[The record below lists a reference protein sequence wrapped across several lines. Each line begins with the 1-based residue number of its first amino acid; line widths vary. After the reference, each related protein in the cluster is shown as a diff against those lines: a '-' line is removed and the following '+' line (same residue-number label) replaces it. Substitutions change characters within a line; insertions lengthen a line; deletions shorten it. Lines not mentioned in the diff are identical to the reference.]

1 MAILSD
7 AQWFQY
13 FTEGYLR
20 LGKVLDDSSLT
31 ALQRRIDDIMLG
43 KVRNEKLMMQLD
55 KGGDYSNMAEMT
67 VGFKGPTLEYRKIEN
82 LEFDPLFLA
91 YLQKPVFRE
100 LCADIYGAHAGVSVW
115 RSMFMNKPARKGT
128 LLPWH
133 QDGGESWGLDRDP
146 LLTVWTALDP
156 ATVANGCVQVIPGS
170 HRLGLLSKKGHVIS
184 EAHVEQYCAPEK
196 TVFLELKA
204 GEVVILH
211 NFLLHRSDVNNSDI
225 ARRGFSVNYMDA
237 RTKRVKTGLKESA
250 HLTFPVVFGENALT
264 VEGVKQY
271 SVAQEPVAV

>member
-1 MAILSD
+1 MAILSNE
-7 AQWFQY
+7 QWFQY
-13 FTEGYLR
+13 FTQGYLR
-20 LGKVLDDSSLT
+20 LGKVLDETSLT

-43 KVRNEKLMMQLD
+43 KIRNDKLMMQLD
-55 KGGDYSNMAEMT
+55 MGGDYSNMAEMT

-82 LEFDPLFLA
+82 LEFDPLFLEF
-91 YLQKPVFRE
+91 QQRPIFRE
-100 LCADIYGAHAGVSVW
+100 LCAEVYGGHAEISVL
-115 RSMFMNKPARKGT
+115 RAMFMNKPARKGT

-170 HRLGLLSKKGHVIS
+170 HRLGLLHKQGHVITKEH
-184 EAHVEQYCAPEK
+184 EAQYCDPKK

-237 RTKRVKTGLKESA
+237 RTTRVKTGKQFSK
-250 HLTFPVVFGENALT
+250 VFGENALT
-264 VEGVKQY
+264 AEGVKQY
-271 SVAQEPVAV
+271 SVPAPAEAAMA